1 MTDEEERAAIIAA
14 MERLLAGT
22 PLRSSGNL
30 DIISLAEEAG
40 LKRNKLTHK
49 HTDLKD
55 RFYAERRA
63 REGMTDREA
72 KLHDEIAQLKARI
85 DELREERDNYRTAN
99 EVFARAL
106 HALTIEN
113 DNLRR
118 NTSRSRT
125 AHLTAIAPVGTTR
138 LIDSCQR
145 LLVAGISSRHDL
157 VSRAQRHHPQH
168 GKIPGK
174 STSTVA
180 YVAACTGRIPLNA
193 NASPKSATT

>member
-1 MTDEEERAAIIAA
+1 MTDQEERDAITAA

-72 KLHDEIAQLKARI
+72 KLHNEITQLKACI

-118 NTSRSRT
+118 APAGHAQHTSLPSIRPGVTPPTDGHPATPLMAAFRVDTTWT
-125 AHLTAIAPVGTTR
+125 A
-138 LIDSCQR
+138 
-145 LLVAGISSRHDL
+145 
-157 VSRAQRHHPQH
+157 AQRHHPQH
-168 GKIPGK
+168 GKILGK
-174 STSTVA
+174 CTNMLVCVA
-180 YVAACTGRIPLNA
+180 RCCGPIRPNGPV
-193 NASPKSATT
+193 

>member
-1 MTDEEERAAIIAA
+1 VPVICLVGHHRETETTVTDQEEREAIIAA

-22 PLRSSGNL
+22 PLRSSDNL

-63 REGMTDREA
+63 REGMTAREA

-118 NTSRSRT
+118 NTSRSHT
-125 AHLTAIAPVGTTR
+125 AHLTAIDPG
-138 LIDSCQR
+138 
-145 LLVAGISSRHDL
+145 
-157 VSRAQRHHPQH
+157 RHHP
-168 GKIPGK
+168 
-174 STSTVA
+174 A
-180 YVAACTGRIPLNA
+180 D
-193 NASPKSATT
+193 